1 MPYKVNAVPTKI
13 GNKPWYLKLKYITWF
28 TGLIPFITIFIEFIY
43 IIEAMWRHQVYFVAS
58 FLGFSFISLSI
69 TSMEISIIF
78 IYLNLCKGDYNWIWK
93 SFFVSA
99 SPAMYIAAYSVYY
112 FFDLNITR
120 FTASVAN
127 FCLMGFI
134 TCVIGL
140 VCGTV
145 GVCMTYVFVYF
156 MHSKIKID

>member
-1 MPYKVNAVPTKI
+1 MVYRFNTFYYNFYRIHLYNRSYVETSS
-13 GNKPWYLKLKYITWF
+13 
-28 TGLIPFITIFIEFIY
+28 IFRCFFSWVFIY
-43 IIEAMWRHQVYFVAS
+43 FV
-58 FLGFSFISLSI
+58 I